1 MSVKPLLLCLLL
13 SAPAAFAG
21 GLSCRESPKPTGNP
35 EIDAIVTRYECRY
48 AGSLQ
53 QAYAAFMKQGYDGK
67 AHYPKSI
74 PAKLPPKNLTLNA
87 KEKIECSNEPETF
100 AWSFKLRRQNANRVN
115 MQYRGSDC
123 ASPFSADTEFVKS
136 GKTVKIIHKAYS
148 S

>member
-67 AHYPKSI
+67 APYLKSI

-100 AWSFKLRRQNANRVN
+100 EWSFKLRRQNANRVN